1 MIEFSQKGDFSKT
14 FGFLDRCKSLVK
26 LSALDKYGR
35 KGVALLRDATPVY
48 SGDTAESWD
57 YEIQREKESVS
68 IIFTNTNS
76 PNGIPVA
83 ILIQYGHATKNGG
96 FVVGRDFI
104 NPTIQPLF
112 DEMANDLW
120 KEVTK

>member
-1 MIEFSQKGDFSKT
+1 M
-14 FGFLDRCKSLVK
+14 
-26 LSALDKYGR
+26 
-35 KGVALLRDATPVY
+35 RDATPVY

-68 IIFTNTNS
+68 IIFTNTNA

>member
-14 FGFLDRCKSLVK
+14 FGFLDRCKAIVK

-35 KGVALLRDATPVY
+35 KGVALLKDATPIY
-48 SGDTAESWD
+48 SGETAESWD
-57 YEIQREKESVS
+57 YEIRREKESVS
-68 IIFTNTNS
+68 IIFTNSNVQ
-76 PNGIPVA
+76 NGVPVV
-83 ILIQYGHATKNGG
+83 ILIQYGHATRNGG

-112 DEMANDLW
+112 DEMANDIW